1 MAAVSEFASAVGS
14 VARRTAWGAGA
25 LAAAGGV
32 AAGYGLLER
41 NRFQVRHESVAVL
54 PPGIPDIRVL
64 HLSDIHMVPGQE
76 LKRRWLHSL
85 ADLEPDLVVNT
96 GDNLSH
102 RSAVGPLLEALGP
115 LMRFPGVYV
124 PGSNCYFAPRLKN
137 PLRYLRGPSG
147 TPRNNPNFE
156 LPWREMH
163 AGFGSA
169 GWLNLANRN
178 LSMPWGPLRIDFSGV
193 DDPHLGRDAYTGWP
207 RGSSTSSL
215 APHVRIALAHAP
227 YQRVLDY
234 PAGGADVIFAP
245 GTPTAAGNNGP
256 NRLRYSRRQDGTR
269 NIPRSWPMMETS
281 FTRSGSHV
289 RAAYGNRIPGVLSGI
304 PAAWQMLS
312 KNPNQVGPHVR
323 SFHSYPHTL
332 LPLSS
337 RDRPA
342 PRNRRSRP
350 ECVH

>member
-234 PAGGADVIFAP
+234 FTAGGADVIFAGHTHGGQVCVP
-245 GTPTAAGNNGP
+245 GYGALVSNCDLPTWRARGLTEWELDGRSVPLNVSAGIGT
-256 NRLRYSRRQDGTR
+256 SRFA
-269 NIPRSWPMMETS
+269 P
-281 FTRSGSHV
+281 V
-289 RAAYGNRIPGVLSGI
+289 RIACPPEAV
-304 PAAWQMLS
+304 
-312 KNPNQVGPHVR
+312 VV
-323 SFHSYPHTL
+323 TL
-332 LPLSS
+332 TA
-337 RDRPA
+337 RGA
-342 PRNRRSRP
+342 
-350 ECVH
+350 

>member
-1 MAAVSEFASAVGS
+1 VAAVSEFASAVGS

-32 AAGYGLLER
+32 AACYGLLER

-76 LKRRWLHSL
+76 IKRRWLHSL
-85 ADLEPDLVVNT
+85 ADLEPDLVMNT

-193 DDPHLGRDAYTGWP
+193 DDPHLGRDAYAGWP

-234 PAGGADVIFAP
+234 FTAGGADVIFAGHTHGGQVCVP
-245 GTPTAAGNNGP
+245 GYGALVSNCDLPTWRARGLTEWELDGRSVPLNVSAGIGT
-256 NRLRYSRRQDGTR
+256 SRFA
-269 NIPRSWPMMETS
+269 P
-281 FTRSGSHV
+281 V
-289 RAAYGNRIPGVLSGI
+289 RIACPPEAV
-304 PAAWQMLS
+304 
-312 KNPNQVGPHVR
+312 VV
-323 SFHSYPHTL
+323 TL
-332 LPLSS
+332 TA
-337 RDRPA
+337 RGA
-342 PRNRRSRP
+342 
-350 ECVH
+350 

>member
-1 MAAVSEFASAVGS
+1 MSEFASAVGS

-76 LKRRWLHSL
+76 IKRRWLHSL
-85 ADLEPDLVVNT
+85 ADLEPDLVMNT

-193 DDPHLGRDAYTGWP
+193 DDPHLRRDAYAGWP

-234 PAGGADVIFAP
+234 FTAGGADVIFAGHTHGGQVCVP
-245 GTPTAAGNNGP
+245 GYGALVSNCDLPTWRARGLTEWELDGRSVPLNVSAGIGT
-256 NRLRYSRRQDGTR
+256 SRFA
-269 NIPRSWPMMETS
+269 P
-281 FTRSGSHV
+281 V
-289 RAAYGNRIPGVLSGI
+289 RIACPPEAV
-304 PAAWQMLS
+304 
-312 KNPNQVGPHVR
+312 VV
-323 SFHSYPHTL
+323 TL
-332 LPLSS
+332 TA
-337 RDRPA
+337 RGA
-342 PRNRRSRP
+342 
-350 ECVH
+350 